1 MLKSVPFK
9 IQKKNG
15 QLMGTLYARCHTRK
29 ASNPHPRDGM
39 QDASFLHKS
48 WQLVPGVLLCFQNEL
63 KFMKNL
69 GSQ

>member
-1 MLKSVPFK
+1 
-9 IQKKNG
+9 
-15 QLMGTLYARCHTRK
+15 MGTLYARCHTRK